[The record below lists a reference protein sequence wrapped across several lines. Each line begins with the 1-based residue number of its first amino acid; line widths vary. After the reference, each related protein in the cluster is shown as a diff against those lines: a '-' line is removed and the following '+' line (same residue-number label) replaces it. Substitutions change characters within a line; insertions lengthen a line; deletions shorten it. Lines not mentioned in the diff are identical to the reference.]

1 MVPFQSKQWRS
12 VPILPVA
19 NQSRHSGGK
28 RQAGLGSLAASNPE
42 EKELLHQANVVG
54 CHVKTGENEED
65 GIKNTSRQTTSCW
78 ALVRN
83 NGWVRWGRA
92 ATVWKIK
99 KKSVL
104 A

>member
-42 EKELLHQANVVG
+42 EKELFHQANVVG
-54 CHVKTGENEED
+54 CHVKTGETRRMGLKIHQGKQPHAGLWS
-65 GIKNTSRQTTSCW
+65 GIT
-78 ALVRN
+78 A
-83 NGWVRWGRA
+83 G
-92 ATVWKIK
+92 
-99 KKSVL
+99 
-104 A
+104 